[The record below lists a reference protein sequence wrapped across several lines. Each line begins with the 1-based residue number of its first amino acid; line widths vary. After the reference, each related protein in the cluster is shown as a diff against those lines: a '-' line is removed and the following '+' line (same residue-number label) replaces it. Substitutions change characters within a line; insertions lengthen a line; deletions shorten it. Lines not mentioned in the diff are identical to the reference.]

1 MLADCLLSLSELKYP
16 SSYWVNLSQQGTK
29 AKKTLVGDGI
39 DIWFANADDE

>member
-1 MLADCLLSLSELKYP
+1 LLAVIVRAEISILLLGQSITTR
-16 SSYWVNLSQQGTK
+16 NK